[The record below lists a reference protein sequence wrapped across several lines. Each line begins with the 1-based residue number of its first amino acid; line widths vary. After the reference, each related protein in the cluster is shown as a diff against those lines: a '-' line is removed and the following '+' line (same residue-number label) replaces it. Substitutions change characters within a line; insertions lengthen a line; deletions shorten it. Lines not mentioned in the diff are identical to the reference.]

1 MTNFP
6 EKIASALMESIMA
19 AFHTET
25 ADLQR
30 LADEVDAAGQDVEK
44 IGAAIERHGNR
55 RTQAM
60 ETIRTMLNAEVA
72 EFNASWA
79 LGKPGS
85 GALRQLANDRFERNP
100 RPVGLGQPRMGLG
113 QRANTIIDTRSPGAD
128 PQSSSSSSPQM
139 PACVA
144 RACCSRHCRSA
155 GAFAVA
161 RPPPLNT
168 TTRERSWPST

>member
-1 MTNFP
+1 MGKSAIGTGLARLAVLVEVPARHRQSAGRGAGQRGVFELRRQQQRSVMTNFP

-19 AFHTET
+19 AFRTET

-44 IGAAIERHGNR
+44 IRAAIERHGNR

-60 ETIRTMLNAEVA
+60 ETIRTMLTAEVA

-85 GALRQLANDRFERNP
+85 RR
-100 RPVGLGQPRMGLG
+100 
-113 QRANTIIDTRSPGAD
+113 
-128 PQSSSSSSPQM
+128 
-139 PACVA
+139 VA
-144 RACCSRHCRSA
+144 S
-155 GAFAVA
+155 
-161 RPPPLNT
+161 
-168 TTRERSWPST
+168 TRERSLIAVSAACALRRARCVQTQTSPPLLVAN